1 MNYDYDFGTNLQEI
15 QAILKDSSR
24 RVKSFVDQQR
34 QILNQK
40 KQIQKQLN
48 NQKQLNEE
56 TYKRETNRIKN
67 SMVSLEQQNK
77 NQIIASK
84 QQLSEKEELIA
95 EINSIEKNFDK
106 YKLTLDLLNEKSN
119 RINGE
124 HIQNAENAIGIQ
136 NEIKAYEFLYGI
148 KISIS
153 NGKVKFNFYP
163 SNHEIILNSSDNGF
177 ILSETTLPGNIS
189 INKLVDELN
198 SSRELLPFLMSI
210 RSQI

>member
-1 MNYDYDFGTNLQEI
+1 MNYEYDFGSNLQEI
-15 QAILKDSSR
+15 QTILRDSSK
-24 RVKSFVDQQR
+24 RVKAFVDQQR

-40 KQIQKQLN
+40 KQIQKQMI

-67 SMVSLEQQNK
+67 NMSQLEQQSK

-84 QQLSEKEELIA
+84 QQESEKEELIA

-106 YKLTLDLLNEKSN
+106 YKLTLDLLKDKSN
-119 RINGE
+119 RIKGE
-124 HIQNAENAIGIQ
+124 RVQNAQNVISIE

-163 SNHEIILNSSDNGF
+163 SDHEIVLNSCDNGF

-198 SSRELLPFLMSI
+198 STRELLPFLMTI
-210 RSQI
+210 RSQL

>member
-1 MNYDYDFGTNLQEI
+1 MNYEYDFGSNLQEI
-15 QAILKDSSR
+15 QTILRDSSK
-24 RVKSFVDQQR
+24 RVKAFVDQQR

-40 KQIQKQLN
+40 KQIQKQMI

-67 SMVSLEQQNK
+67 NMSQLEQQSK

-84 QQLSEKEELIA
+84 QQESEKEELIA

-106 YKLTLDLLNEKSN
+106 YKLTLDLLKDKSN
-119 RINGE
+119 RIKGE
-124 HIQNAENAIGIQ
+124 RVQNAQNVISIE

-163 SNHEIILNSSDNGF
+163 SDHEIVLNSSDNGF

-198 SSRELLPFLMSI
+198 STRELLPFLMTI
-210 RSQI
+210 RSQL